1 MVAVLSKIQGAVY
14 RLTGALKNHKKKG
27 FLVIFAILGL
37 YYVKRK
43 RYHEKFLNAMLG
55 KLNAR
60 MTASMQVAME
70 ESKEVE
76 EKLKTLYA
84 RLKKNKEDY
93 PKQWNIFWKR
103 HLDSELHEDLKLNN
117 AKGISKNAPKADKE
131 KAWSDLKNAIFL
143 KTLWT
148 LLSKSFM
155 EVAWL
160 IRDLLM
166 LKNEPLLNKL
176 ISDSV
181 KNSTK
186 LNTNDDG

>member
-1 MVAVLSKIQGAVY
+1 MVNVISKVQGVAY

-27 FLVIFAILGL
+27 FLVLFVILGL
-37 YYVKRK
+37 YYLKRK
-43 RYHEKFLNAMLG
+43 RYHERFLSMMLG
-55 KLNAR
+55 KLNER
-60 MTASMQVAME
+60 MNKSLQLAME

-76 EKLKTLYA
+76 DKLKSLYA

-103 HLDSELHEDLKLNN
+103 HLDCELHEDLKMNN
-117 AKGISKNAPKADKE
+117 AKGMGKTASKAEKE
-131 KAWSDLKNAIFL
+131 KAWSELKNAIFL

-148 LLSKSFM
+148 LMSKSFM

-160 IRDLLM
+160 VRDLLM

-186 LNTNDDG
+186 LSRNEDG